1 MTNAEARHPDPVPVH
16 AKKRRAASGAGRRFA
31 LLALV
36 VTLMLAAGSA
46 FFLFTHVQLGAVWF
60 PKNTPTLRLA
70 AWEPGWSAALSEFS
84 ALETLDLTQAPY
96 DASEAARLSALLP
109 DGCALL
115 WQSQTPDAV
124 PAADATDTPVAVDA
138 DTTGPT
144 PVPDAP
150 ETETDPLDAFI
161 ASMSMQDKL
170 GQLVMF
176 GFSGVNRPNEQFCS
190 FLEQYHVGNLA
201 LYGVNIDPESSG
213 GGFDRAAALL
223 QQLGSLNQTDIPFLV
238 SIDVEGGLVQRFKWR
253 PPILSGRKQGQRN
266 DTAFTYDQFLT
277 AGKKLR
283 ETGINM
289 DLAPVLDVAKN
300 PSGTF
305 LKSRIISSDAETVSS
320 LGAAAIQ
327 GLNDGGCLST
337 AKHFPGHGAT
347 SEDSHAR
354 TPVVNK
360 TLEEMEAY
368 DLIPFRAGIDA
379 GVDVVLVAH
388 IFYPEID
395 GTDIASMSDY
405 FLTELLR
412 ETYGF
417 TGVIMS
423 DDFRMGGLTSRYSVG
438 EAAVK
443 FLLAG
448 GDLILCGK
456 RMDLQKEILEA
467 LTAAAE
473 DGSLPEARIDECV
486 RRILEKK
493 MKVTDWSPTLSTP

>member
-16 AKKRRAASGAGRRFA
+16 AKKRRAASGAGRRLAFR
-31 LLALV
+31 ALV
-36 VTLMLAAGSA
+36 VTLMLSAGSV

-109 DGCALL
+109 NGCALL
-115 WQSQTPDAV
+115 WQSQTPDAA
-124 PAADATDTPVAVDA
+124 PAADATDTPIAVDA
-138 DTTGPT
+138 DTTDPT

-150 ETETDPLDAFI
+150 EPETDPLDVFI

-176 GFSGVNRPNEQFCS
+176 GFSGVNRPNEQFCT

-223 QQLGSLNQTDIPFLV
+223 QQLDSLNQTDIPFLV

-395 GTDIASMSDY
+395 GTDIASMSHY

>member
-1 MTNAEARHPDPVPVH
+1 
-16 AKKRRAASGAGRRFA
+16 
-31 LLALV
+31 
-36 VTLMLAAGSA
+36 
-46 FFLFTHVQLGAVWF
+46 
-60 PKNTPTLRLA
+60 
-70 AWEPGWSAALSEFS
+70 
-84 ALETLDLTQAPY
+84 
-96 DASEAARLSALLP
+96 
-109 DGCALL
+109 
-115 WQSQTPDAV
+115 
-124 PAADATDTPVAVDA
+124 
-138 DTTGPT
+138 
-144 PVPDAP
+144 
-150 ETETDPLDAFI
+150 
-161 ASMSMQDKL
+161 MQDKL

-223 QQLGSLNQTDIPFLV
+223 QQLDSLNQTDIPFLV